1 MSNRID
7 ALMAQ
12 MTLEEKVGQL
22 NVTADMVRPFAPDI
36 NPVANEQN
44 ADQVLQQIRQG
55 KVGSLFNGKGKE
67 GAVEL
72 QRVAL
77 EESRLG
83 IPVILAADVIHGM
96 STVFPIPLGETA
108 SFEPDLARR
117 TARATA
123 IEATAAAIHW
133 TYAPAIDVTR
143 DQRWSRGAEGTGE
156 DTLVACRFGAARV
169 EGFQGL
175 DLTAE
180 NAMLATAKHYV
191 AYGASLA
198 GLDYNTVDIAP
209 QTLRDV
215 HLPPFKA
222 AVDAG
227 VASVMSSFNDIN
239 GVPASANKPLL
250 VDVLRGEWKFN
261 GITISDYTSEMELVA
276 HGYAEDMKDA
286 VLKAFMAGLDLS
298 LQSGLYLEHLP
309 DLVREGAVPMW
320 RLDQA
325 VRRMLELKERIGLLD
340 DPYRSLRMDDI
351 SAEQLA
357 EHEALA
363 RESAKRSIVMLK
375 NEGDVLPL
383 KKSGQR
389 IAVIGPFGR
398 DRDNIE
404 GCWTLFGD
412 ASRYVS
418 LEDGLRAAVENEDYL
433 HFVDGCSLEGDIEGG
448 IEAAIET
455 AQAADVVIL
464 ALGEPQRYSGE
475 AQSRIEITLPVAQQ
489 KLADA
494 VSAVGKP
501 VVALIRNGR
510 ALALH
515 GGVRNAD
522 ALLITWFLG
531 SQTGRA
537 TADVLFGDYSPSGRL
552 PISFPQE
559 SGQQPYYYN
568 HPRTG
573 RPELPDM
580 KEFKTRWREITHEAL
595 YPFGHG
601 LTYGKVRYAE
611 TEVSSSVLEYGS
623 SIRVSANVSNDG
635 DRLIEEVV
643 QLYIHDR
650 VASRV
655 RPVRELKGFDK
666 IAIKPGET
674 VEVAFLINES
684 MLEFT
689 DVDGVRRAEP
699 GAFDVWIAPS
709 CTTGTPA
716 RFVLS

>member
-1 MSNRID
+1 MGNRID

-22 NVTADMVRPFAPDI
+22 NVTADMVRPFVPDI

-44 ADQVLQQIRQG
+44 ADQVLQLIRQG
-55 KVGSLFNGKGKE
+55 KVGSLFNGKGRE

-72 QRVAL
+72 QRVAV

-83 IPVILAADVIHGM
+83 IPIILAADVIHGM

-123 IEATAAAIHW
+123 VEATAAAIHW

-156 DTLVACRFGAARV
+156 DTLMACRFGAARV
-169 EGFQGL
+169 EGFQGS

-180 NAMLATAKHYV
+180 NTLLATAKHYV

-209 QTLRDV
+209 QALRDV
-215 HLPPFKA
+215 HLPPFRA

-227 VASVMSSFNDIN
+227 VASVMTSFNDIN
-239 GVPASANKPLL
+239 GVPASANRPLL
-250 VDVLRGEWKFN
+250 VDVLRGEWRFN

-298 LQSGLYLEHLP
+298 LQSGLYLQYLP
-309 DLVREGAVPMW
+309 ELVREGAVPLW

-325 VRRMLELKERIGLLD
+325 VRRMLELKQRIGLLD
-340 DPYRSLRMDDI
+340 DPYRSLRMADI
-351 SAEQLA
+351 TAAQIA

-363 RESAKRSIVMLK
+363 RDSARRSIVMLR
-375 NEGDVLPL
+375 NEGNVLPL
-383 KKSGQR
+383 KKAGQR

-398 DRDNIE
+398 DRDNLE

-418 LEDGLRAAVENEDYL
+418 LEDGLRAAVDDPDQL
-433 HFVDGCSLEGDIEGG
+433 RFVDGCALEADLEGG
-448 IEAAIET
+448 IEAAIE
-455 AQAADVVIL
+455 AAKAADVVIL

-475 AQSRIEITLPVAQQ
+475 AQSRVDITLPLAQQ
-489 KLADA
+489 RLADA
-494 VSAVGKP
+494 IAAVGTP

-531 SQTGRA
+531 SQTGHA

-552 PISFPQE
+552 PISFPQA

-573 RPELPDM
+573 RPELPEM

-601 LTYGKVRYAE
+601 LTYGKVSYGV
-611 TEVSSSVLEYGS
+611 TEVSSAILEQGGP
-623 SIRVSANVSNDG
+623 IRVSANVSNDG
-635 DRLIEEVV
+635 DRLVEEVV

-666 IAIKPGET
+666 IALKPGET
-674 VEVAFLINES
+674 VEVAFLVNTA
-684 MLEFT
+684 MLEFH
-689 DVDGVRRAEP
+689 DVDGVCRAEP

-709 CTTGTPA
+709 CATGIPA
-716 RFVLS
+716 RFVLA

>member
-7 ALMAQ
+7 TLMAQ

-36 NPVANEQN
+36 NPVANTQN
-44 ADQVLQQIRQG
+44 AEQVLQLIRQG
-55 KVGSLFNGKGKE
+55 KVGSLFNGKGRD

-72 QRVAL
+72 QRVAV

-96 STVFPIPLGETA
+96 GTVFPIPLGETA

-123 IEATAAAIHW
+123 VEATAAAIHW

-156 DTLVACRFGAARV
+156 DTLLACRFGAARV
-169 EGFQGL
+169 QGFQGD

-180 NAMLATAKHYV
+180 HTLLATAKHYV

-198 GLDYNTVDIAP
+198 GLDYNTVEMAP

-215 HLPPFKA
+215 HLPPFQA

-250 VDVLRGEWKFN
+250 VDVLRGEWRFN

-298 LQSGLYLEHLP
+298 LQSGLYLQYLP
-309 DLVREGAVPMW
+309 ELVREGAVPMW

-340 DPYRSLRMDDI
+340 DPYRSLRMPDV
-351 SAEQLA
+351 SATQLA
-357 EHEALA
+357 EHDALA
-363 RESAKRSIVMLK
+363 RDAARRSVVLLR
-375 NEGDVLPL
+375 NEGNVLPL
-383 KKSGQR
+383 KKVGQR

-418 LEDGLRAAVENEDYL
+418 LEDGLRAAVEDPQQL
-433 HFVDGCSLEGDIEGG
+433 QFVDGCRLEDAIEGG
-448 IEAAIET
+448 IAEAVAA

-475 AQSRIEITLPVAQQ
+475 AQSRIEITLPAAQQ
-489 KLADA
+489 ALADA
-494 VSAVGKP
+494 VADAGTP
-501 VVALIRNGR
+501 VVALVRNGR

-515 GGVRNAD
+515 GGVRDAD

-531 SQTGRA
+531 SQTGHA
-537 TADVLFGDYSPSGRL
+537 LADVLFGDYSPSGRL
-552 PISFPQE
+552 PVSFPQA

-580 KEFKTRWREITHEAL
+580 KEFKTRWREISHEAL

-601 LTYGKVRYAE
+601 LTYGVPVYGP
-611 TEVSSSVLEYGS
+611 TMVSADVLERGG
-623 SIRVSANVSNDG
+623 SIRVSACIRNEG
-635 DRLIEEVV
+635 ARMIEEVA
-643 QLYIHDR
+643 QLYTHDR

-666 IAIKPGET
+666 IAIAPGET
-674 VEVAFLINES
+674 VEVAFLLEEA
-684 MLEFT
+684 MLAFT
-689 DVDGVRRAEP
+689 GVDGVRRAEP

-709 CTTGTPA
+709 CTGGTPA
-716 RFVLS
+716 RFVLA

>member
-1 MSNRID
+1 MGNRID

-22 NVTADMVRPFAPDI
+22 NVTADMVRPFVPDI

-44 ADQVLQQIRQG
+44 ADQVLQLIRQG
-55 KVGSLFNGKGKE
+55 KVGSLFNGKGRE

-72 QRVAL
+72 QRVAV

-83 IPVILAADVIHGM
+83 IPIILAADVIHGM

-123 IEATAAAIHW
+123 VEATAAAIHW

-156 DTLVACRFGAARV
+156 DTLMACRFGAARV
-169 EGFQGL
+169 EGFQGS

-180 NAMLATAKHYV
+180 NTLLATAKHYV

-215 HLPPFKA
+215 HLPPFRA

-227 VASVMSSFNDIN
+227 VASVMTSFNDIN
-239 GVPASANKPLL
+239 GVPASANRPLL
-250 VDVLRGEWKFN
+250 VDVLRGEWRFN

-298 LQSGLYLEHLP
+298 LQSGLYLQYLP
-309 DLVREGAVPMW
+309 ELVREGAVPLW

-325 VRRMLELKERIGLLD
+325 VRRMLELKQRIGLLD
-340 DPYRSLRMDDI
+340 DPYRSLRMADI
-351 SAEQLA
+351 TAAQIA

-363 RESAKRSIVMLK
+363 RDSARRSIVMLR
-375 NEGDVLPL
+375 NEGNVLPL
-383 KKSGQR
+383 KKAGQR

-398 DRDNIE
+398 DRDNLE

-418 LEDGLRAAVENEDYL
+418 LEDGLRAAVDNPDQL
-433 HFVDGCSLEGDIEGG
+433 RFVDGCALEADLEGG
-448 IEAAIET
+448 IEAAIE
-455 AQAADVVIL
+455 AAEAADVVIL

-475 AQSRIEITLPVAQQ
+475 AQSRVDITLPLAQQ
-489 KLADA
+489 RLADA
-494 VSAVGKP
+494 IAAVGTP

-531 SQTGRA
+531 SQTGHA

-552 PISFPQE
+552 PISFPQA

-573 RPELPDM
+573 RPELPEM

-601 LTYGKVRYAE
+601 LTYGKVSYGV
-611 TEVSSSVLEYGS
+611 TEVSSAILEQGCW
-623 SIRVSANVSNDG
+623 IRVSANVSNDG
-635 DRLIEEVV
+635 DRLVEEVV

-666 IAIKPGET
+666 IALKPGET
-674 VEVAFLINES
+674 VEVAFLVNTA
-684 MLEFT
+684 MLEFH
-689 DVDGVRRAEP
+689 DVDGVCRAEP

-709 CTTGTPA
+709 CATGIPG
-716 RFVLS
+716 RFVLA

>member
-1 MSNRID
+1 
-7 ALMAQ
+7 
-12 MTLEEKVGQL
+12 
-22 NVTADMVRPFAPDI
+22 
-36 NPVANEQN
+36 
-44 ADQVLQQIRQG
+44 VLQLIRQG
-55 KVGSLFNGKGKE
+55 KVGSLFNGKGRD

-72 QRVAL
+72 QRVAV

-96 STVFPIPLGETA
+96 GTVFPIPLGETA

-123 IEATAAAIHW
+123 VEATAAAIHW

-156 DTLVACRFGAARV
+156 DTLLACRFGTARV
-169 EGFQGL
+169 QGFQDD

-180 NAMLATAKHYV
+180 HTLLATAKHYV

-198 GLDYNTVDIAP
+198 GLDYNTVEMAP
-209 QTLRDV
+209 QTLHDV
-215 HLPPFKA
+215 HLPPFQA

-239 GVPASANKPLL
+239 GVPASANRPLL
-250 VDVLRGEWKFN
+250 VDVLRGEWRFN

-298 LQSGLYLEHLP
+298 LQSGLYLQYLP
-309 DLVREGAVPMW
+309 ELVREGAVPMW

-340 DPYRSLRMDDI
+340 DPYRSLRMPDV
-351 SAEQLA
+351 SATQLA
-357 EHEALA
+357 EHDALA
-363 RESAKRSIVMLK
+363 RDAARRSVVLLR
-375 NEGDVLPL
+375 NEGNVLPL
-383 KKSGQR
+383 KKVGQR

-418 LEDGLRAAVENEDYL
+418 LEDGLRAAVEDPQQL
-433 HFVDGCSLEGDIEGG
+433 QFVDGCGLEDAIEGG
-448 IEAAIET
+448 IAEAVAA

-475 AQSRIEITLPVAQQ
+475 AQSRIEITLPAAQQ
-489 KLADA
+489 ALADA
-494 VSAVGKP
+494 VADAGTP
-501 VVALIRNGR
+501 VVALVRNGR

-515 GGVRNAD
+515 GGVRDAD

-531 SQTGRA
+531 SQTGHA
-537 TADVLFGDYSPSGRL
+537 LADVLFGDYSPSGRL
-552 PISFPQE
+552 PVSFPQA

-580 KEFKTRWREITHEAL
+580 KEFKTRWREISHEAL

-601 LTYGKVRYAE
+601 LTYGVPVYGP
-611 TEVSSSVLEYGS
+611 TMVSADVLERGG
-623 SIRVSANVSNDG
+623 SIRVSACIRNEG
-635 DRLIEEVV
+635 ARMIEEVA
-643 QLYIHDR
+643 QLYTHDR

-666 IAIKPGET
+666 IAIAPGET
-674 VEVAFLINES
+674 VEVAFLLEEA
-684 MLEFT
+684 MLAFT
-689 DVDGVRRAEP
+689 GVDGVRRAEP

-709 CTTGTPA
+709 CTGGTPA
-716 RFVLS
+716 RFVLA

>member
-1 MSNRID
+1 MSIRID
-7 ALMAQ
+7 ALIAQ

-55 KVGSLFNGKGKE
+55 NVGSLFNGKGKE

-123 IEATAAAIHW
+123 VEATAAAIHW

-156 DTLVACRFGAARV
+156 DTLMACRFGAARV
-169 EGFQGL
+169 EGFQGS
-175 DLTAE
+175 DLMAE
-180 NAMLATAKHYV
+180 DSMLATAKHYV

-215 HLPPFKA
+215 HLPPFQA

-286 VLKAFMAGLDLS
+286 VRKAFMAGLDLS

-309 DLVREGAVPMW
+309 ALVREGAVPMW

-340 DPYRSLRMDDI
+340 DPYRSLRMPDI
-351 SAEQLA
+351 SAKQLA

-375 NEGDVLPL
+375 NEGNVLPL
-383 KKSGQR
+383 KKAGQR

-418 LEDGLRAAVENEDYL
+418 LEDGLRAAVENEEHL

-448 IEAAIET
+448 IKAAIEA
-455 AQAADVVIL
+455 AQAADVVVL

-475 AQSRIEITLPVAQQ
+475 AQSRIEITLPAAQQ

-494 VSAVGKP
+494 ISEVGKP
-501 VVALIRNGR
+501 VVALVRNGR

-531 SQTGRA
+531 SQTGHA

-552 PISFPQE
+552 PVSFPQE

-568 HPRTG
+568 HTRTG

-601 LTYGKVRYAE
+601 LTYGKVMYGPTA
-611 TEVSSSVLEYGS
+611 VSSEVLERGGA
-623 SIRVSANVSNDG
+623 IRVSASISNDG

-655 RPVRELKGFDK
+655 RPVRELKGFEK
-666 IAIKPGET
+666 IAIKPGEAI
-674 VEVAFLINES
+674 EVAFLLDES

-689 DVDGVRRAEP
+689 DVEGVRRAEP
-699 GAFDVWIAPS
+699 GTFDVWIAPS
-709 CTTGTPA
+709 CTTGIPA

>member
-36 NPVANEQN
+36 NPVANTQN
-44 ADQVLQQIRQG
+44 AEQVLQLIRQG
-55 KVGSLFNGKGKE
+55 KVGSLFNGKGRE

-72 QRVAL
+72 QRVAV

-96 STVFPIPLGETA
+96 GTVFPIPLGETA

-123 IEATAAAIHW
+123 VEATAAAIHW

-156 DTLVACRFGAARV
+156 DTLLACRFGAARV
-169 EGFQGL
+169 QGFQGD

-180 NAMLATAKHYV
+180 DTLLATAKHYV

-198 GLDYNTVDIAP
+198 GLDYNTVDMAP

-215 HLPPFKA
+215 HLPPFQA

-250 VDVLRGEWKFN
+250 VDVLRGEWRFN

-298 LQSGLYLEHLP
+298 LQSGLYLQYLP
-309 DLVREGAVPMW
+309 ELVREGAVPMW

-340 DPYRSLRMDDI
+340 DPYRSLRMPDV
-351 SAEQLA
+351 SATQLA

-363 RESAKRSIVMLK
+363 RDAARRSVVLLK

-418 LEDGLRAAVENEDYL
+418 LEDGLRAAVGDAQQL
-433 HFVDGCSLEGDIEGG
+433 QFVDGCGLEDVIEGG
-448 IEAAIET
+448 IAEAVA
-455 AQAADVVIL
+455 AAKAADVVIL

-489 KLADA
+489 ALADA
-494 VSAVGKP
+494 VAEAGTP
-501 VVALIRNGR
+501 MVALVRNGR

-515 GGVRNAD
+515 GGVRSAD

-531 SQTGRA
+531 SQTGHA
-537 TADVLFGDYSPSGRL
+537 LADVLFGDYSPSGRL
-552 PISFPQE
+552 PVSFPQA

-580 KEFKTRWREITHEAL
+580 QEFKTRWREISHEAL

-601 LTYGKVRYAE
+601 LTYGMPVYGPTVVSAE
-611 TEVSSSVLEYGS
+611 VLERGG
-623 SIRVSANVSNDG
+623 SIRVSACIRNEG
-635 DRLIEEVV
+635 ARMIEEVA
-643 QLYIHDR
+643 QLYVHDR

-666 IAIKPGET
+666 IAIAPGET
-674 VEVAFLINES
+674 VEVAFLLEEA
-684 MLEFT
+684 MLAFT
-689 DVDGVRRAEP
+689 GVDGVRRAEP

-709 CTTGTPA
+709 CTRGTSA
-716 RFVLS
+716 RFVLA

>member
-1 MSNRID
+1 MSSRID

-12 MTLEEKVGQL
+12 MTVEEKVGQL

-44 ADQVLQQIRQG
+44 ADQVLQLIRDG
-55 KVGSLFNGKGKE
+55 KVGSLFNGKGKH

-72 QRVAL
+72 QRVAV

-123 IEATAAAIHW
+123 VEATAQAIHW

-156 DTLVACRFGAARV
+156 DTLVACRFGTARV
-169 EGFQGL
+169 QGFQGET
-175 DLTAE
+175 LTAE
-180 NAMLATAKHYV
+180 DALLATAKHYV

-215 HLPPFKA
+215 HLPPFQA
-222 AVDAG
+222 AVEAG

-250 VDVLRGEWKFN
+250 VDVLRGEWRFN

-309 DLVREGAVPMW
+309 ALVKEGRVPMW

-340 DPYRSLRMDDI
+340 DPYRSLRMAGI
-351 SAEQLA
+351 TAEQL
-357 EHEALA
+357 EQHEVLA

-375 NEGDVLPL
+375 NEGSVLPL

-412 ASRYVS
+412 ASRYLS
-418 LEDGLRAAVENEDYL
+418 LEDGLRAAVTNESDL
-433 HFVDGCSLEGDIEGG
+433 TFVDGCGLEEGIDGG
-448 IEAAIET
+448 IEAAV
-455 AQAADVVIL
+455 AAARQADVVIL

-475 AQSRIEITLPVAQQ
+475 AQSRIEITLPAAQQ
-489 KLADA
+489 HLADA
-494 VSAVGKP
+494 ISEAGKP

-515 GGVRNAD
+515 GGVRSAD

-531 SQTGRA
+531 SQTGHA

-552 PISFPQE
+552 PVSFPQA

-573 RPELPDM
+573 RPELPDI
-580 KEFKTRWREITHEAL
+580 KEFKTRWREIPHEAL

-601 LTYGKVRYAE
+601 LTYGDVRYNA
-611 TEVSSSVLEYGS
+611 TEVSADVMPRGG
-623 SIRVSANVSNDG
+623 SIRVSAAVTNAGERV
-635 DRLIEEVV
+635 IEEVV
-643 QLYIHDR
+643 QLYLHDR

-655 RPVRELKGFDK
+655 RPVRELKGFEK
-666 IAIKPGET
+666 IAIEPGQS
-674 VEVAFLINES
+674 VEVSFEINEN

-709 CTTGTPA
+709 CVAGTPG
-716 RFVLS
+716 RFTLA

>member
-156 DTLVACRFGAARV
+156 DTLMACRFGAARV
-169 EGFQGL
+169 EGFQGP

-198 GLDYNTVDIAP
+198 GLDYNTVDISP

-351 SAEQLA
+351 SAEQVA

-398 DRDNIE
+398 DRENIE

-412 ASRYVS
+412 ANRYVS
-418 LEDGLRAAVENEDYL
+418 LEDGLRDAVDNADNL
-433 HFVDGCSLEGDIEGG
+433 QFVDGCGLEEELAGG
-448 IEAAIET
+448 IEAAIE
-455 AQAADVVIL
+455 AAKAADVVIL

-494 VSAVGKP
+494 ISAVGKP

-531 SQTGRA
+531 SQTGHA

-611 TEVSSSVLEYGS
+611 TEVSSSVLEHGS

-709 CTTGTPA
+709 CTTGIPA

>member
-36 NPVANEQN
+36 NPVANTQN
-44 ADQVLQQIRQG
+44 AEQVLQLIRQG
-55 KVGSLFNGKGKE
+55 KVGSLFNGKGRD

-72 QRVAL
+72 QRVAV

-96 STVFPIPLGETA
+96 GTVFPIPLGETA

-123 IEATAAAIHW
+123 VEATAAAIHW

-156 DTLVACRFGAARV
+156 DTLLACRFGAARV
-169 EGFQGL
+169 QGFQGD

-180 NAMLATAKHYV
+180 HTLLATAKHYV

-198 GLDYNTVDIAP
+198 GLDYNTVEMAP
-209 QTLRDV
+209 QTLHDV
-215 HLPPFKA
+215 HLPPFQA

-239 GVPASANKPLL
+239 GVPASANRPLL
-250 VDVLRGEWKFN
+250 VDVLRGEWRFN

-298 LQSGLYLEHLP
+298 LQSGLYLQYLP
-309 DLVREGAVPMW
+309 ELVREGAVPMW

-340 DPYRSLRMDDI
+340 DPYRSLRMPDV
-351 SAEQLA
+351 SATQLA
-357 EHEALA
+357 EHDALA
-363 RESAKRSIVMLK
+363 RDAARRSVVLLR
-375 NEGDVLPL
+375 NEGNVLPL
-383 KKSGQR
+383 KKVGQR

-418 LEDGLRAAVENEDYL
+418 LEDGLRAAVEDPQQL
-433 HFVDGCSLEGDIEGG
+433 QFVDGCGLEDAIEGG
-448 IEAAIET
+448 IAEAVAA

-475 AQSRIEITLPVAQQ
+475 AQSRIEITLPAAQQ
-489 KLADA
+489 ALAEAVADA
-494 VSAVGKP
+494 GTP
-501 VVALIRNGR
+501 VVALVRNGR

-515 GGVRNAD
+515 GGVRDAD

-531 SQTGRA
+531 SQTGHA
-537 TADVLFGDYSPSGRL
+537 LADVLFGDYSPSGRL
-552 PISFPQE
+552 PVSFPQA

-580 KEFKTRWREITHEAL
+580 KEFKTRWREISHEAL

-601 LTYGKVRYAE
+601 LTYGVPVYGP
-611 TEVSSSVLEYGS
+611 TMVSADVLERGG
-623 SIRVSANVSNDG
+623 SIRVSACIRNEG
-635 DRLIEEVV
+635 ARMIEEVA
-643 QLYIHDR
+643 QLYTHDR

-666 IAIKPGET
+666 IAIAPGET
-674 VEVAFLINES
+674 VEVAFLLEEA
-684 MLEFT
+684 MLAFT
-689 DVDGVRRAEP
+689 GVDGVRRAEA

-709 CTTGTPA
+709 CTGGTPA
-716 RFVLS
+716 RFVLA

>member
-36 NPVANEQN
+36 NPVANTQN
-44 ADQVLQQIRQG
+44 AEQVLQLIRQG
-55 KVGSLFNGKGKE
+55 KVGSLFNGKGRD

-72 QRVAL
+72 QRVAV

-96 STVFPIPLGETA
+96 GTVFPIPLGETA

-123 IEATAAAIHW
+123 VEATAAAIHW

-156 DTLVACRFGAARV
+156 DTLLACRFGAARV
-169 EGFQGL
+169 QGFQGD

-180 NAMLATAKHYV
+180 HTLLATAKHYV

-198 GLDYNTVDIAP
+198 GLDYNTVEMAP
-209 QTLRDV
+209 QTLHDV
-215 HLPPFKA
+215 HLPPFQA

-239 GVPASANKPLL
+239 GVPASANRPLL
-250 VDVLRGEWKFN
+250 VDVLRGEWRFN

-298 LQSGLYLEHLP
+298 LQSGLYLQYLP
-309 DLVREGAVPMW
+309 ELVREGAVPMW

-340 DPYRSLRMDDI
+340 DPYRSLRMPDV
-351 SAEQLA
+351 SATQLA
-357 EHEALA
+357 EHDALA
-363 RESAKRSIVMLK
+363 RDAARRSVVLLR
-375 NEGDVLPL
+375 NEGNVLPL
-383 KKSGQR
+383 KKVGQR

-418 LEDGLRAAVENEDYL
+418 LEDGLRAAVEDPQQL
-433 HFVDGCSLEGDIEGG
+433 QFVDGCGLEDAIEGG
-448 IEAAIET
+448 IAEAVAA

-475 AQSRIEITLPVAQQ
+475 AQSRIEITLPAAQQ
-489 KLADA
+489 ALADA
-494 VSAVGKP
+494 VADAGTP
-501 VVALIRNGR
+501 VVALVRNGR

-515 GGVRNAD
+515 GGVRDAD

-531 SQTGRA
+531 SQTGHA
-537 TADVLFGDYSPSGRL
+537 LADVLFGDYSPSGRL
-552 PISFPQE
+552 PVSFPQA

-580 KEFKTRWREITHEAL
+580 KEFKTRWREISHEAL

-601 LTYGKVRYAE
+601 LTYGVPVYGP
-611 TEVSSSVLEYGS
+611 TMVSADVLERGG
-623 SIRVSANVSNDG
+623 SIRVSACIRNEG
-635 DRLIEEVV
+635 ARMIEEVA
-643 QLYIHDR
+643 QLYTHDR

-666 IAIKPGET
+666 IAIAPGET
-674 VEVAFLINES
+674 VEVAFLLEEA
-684 MLEFT
+684 MLAFT
-689 DVDGVRRAEP
+689 GVDGVRRAEP

-709 CTTGTPA
+709 CTGGTPA
-716 RFVLS
+716 RFVLA

>member
-1 MSNRID
+1 
-7 ALMAQ
+7 MARA
-12 MTLEEKVGQL
+12 GR
-22 NVTADMVRPFAPDI
+22 A
-36 NPVANEQN
+36 
-44 ADQVLQQIRQG
+44 
-55 KVGSLFNGKGKE
+55 
-67 GAVEL
+67 AVEL
-72 QRVAL
+72 QRVAV

-123 IEATAAAIHW
+123 VEATAAAIHW

-169 EGFQGL
+169 EGFQGD
-175 DLTAE
+175 DLRAE
-180 NAMLATAKHYV
+180 DAMLATAKHYV
-191 AYGASLA
+191 AYGASMA

-215 HLPPFKA
+215 HLPPFQA

-250 VDVLRGEWKFN
+250 VDVLRGEWRFN

-340 DPYRSLRMDDI
+340 DPYRSLRSPDI
-351 SAEQLA
+351 SAAQTA

-363 RESAKRSIVMLK
+363 RDAAKRSIVLLK
-375 NEGDVLPL
+375 NNGDVLPL

-389 IAVIGPFGR
+389 IAVIGPFGC

-418 LEDGLRAAVENEDYL
+418 LEDGLRAAVDAPDL
-433 HFVDGCSLEGDIEGG
+433 LQFVDGCGLEDDIEGG
-448 IEAAIET
+448 IEAAVE
-455 AQAADVVIL
+455 AASAADVVIL

-475 AQSRIEITLPVAQQ
+475 AQSRIEITLPPAQQ
-489 KLADA
+489 RLADA
-494 VSAVGKP
+494 VVAAGTP
-501 VVALIRNGR
+501 VVALVRNGR

-522 ALLITWFLG
+522 ALLVTWFLG
-531 SQTGRA
+531 SQTGHA
-537 TADVLFGDYSPSGRL
+537 VADVLFGDYSPSARL
-552 PISFPQE
+552 PVSFPQE

-568 HPRTG
+568 RTRTG

-580 KEFKTRWREITHEAL
+580 KEFKARWREITHEAL

-601 LTYGKVRYAE
+601 LTYGKVDYGA
-611 TEVSSSVLEYGS
+611 TELSAPVLERGGA
-623 SIRVSANVSNDG
+623 IRVSARIHNAGS
-635 DRLIEEVV
+635 RQIEEVV

-655 RPVRELKGFDK
+655 RPIRELKGFDK
-666 IAIKPGET
+666 IAIAAGET
-674 VEVAFLINES
+674 VEVAFLLNEA

-689 DVDGVRRAEP
+689 GVDGVRRAEP
-699 GAFDVWIAPS
+699 GTFDVWIAPS
-709 CTTGTPA
+709 CTTGTA
-716 RFVLS
+716 AQFVLA

>member
-156 DTLVACRFGAARV
+156 DTLMACRFGAARV
-169 EGFQGL
+169 EGFQGP

-276 HGYAEDMKDA
+276 HG
-286 VLKAFMAGLDLS
+286 
-298 LQSGLYLEHLP
+298 
-309 DLVREGAVPMW
+309 
-320 RLDQA
+320 
-325 VRRMLELKERIGLLD
+325 
-340 DPYRSLRMDDI
+340 
-351 SAEQLA
+351 
-357 EHEALA
+357 
-363 RESAKRSIVMLK
+363 
-375 NEGDVLPL
+375 
-383 KKSGQR
+383 
-389 IAVIGPFGR
+389 
-398 DRDNIE
+398 
-404 GCWTLFGD
+404 
-412 ASRYVS
+412 
-418 LEDGLRAAVENEDYL
+418 
-433 HFVDGCSLEGDIEGG
+433 
-448 IEAAIET
+448 
-455 AQAADVVIL
+455 
-464 ALGEPQRYSGE
+464 
-475 AQSRIEITLPVAQQ
+475 
-489 KLADA
+489 
-494 VSAVGKP
+494 
-501 VVALIRNGR
+501 
-510 ALALH
+510 
-515 GGVRNAD
+515 
-522 ALLITWFLG
+522 
-531 SQTGRA
+531 
-537 TADVLFGDYSPSGRL
+537 
-552 PISFPQE
+552 
-559 SGQQPYYYN
+559 
-568 HPRTG
+568 
-573 RPELPDM
+573 
-580 KEFKTRWREITHEAL
+580 
-595 YPFGHG
+595 
-601 LTYGKVRYAE
+601 
-611 TEVSSSVLEYGS
+611 
-623 SIRVSANVSNDG
+623 
-635 DRLIEEVV
+635 
-643 QLYIHDR
+643 
-650 VASRV
+650 
-655 RPVRELKGFDK
+655 
-666 IAIKPGET
+666 
-674 VEVAFLINES
+674 
-684 MLEFT
+684 
-689 DVDGVRRAEP
+689 
-699 GAFDVWIAPS
+699 
-709 CTTGTPA
+709 
-716 RFVLS
+716 

>member
-36 NPVANEQN
+36 NPVANTQN
-44 ADQVLQQIRQG
+44 AEQVLQLIRQG
-55 KVGSLFNGKGKE
+55 KVGSLFNGKGRD

-72 QRVAL
+72 QRVAV

-96 STVFPIPLGETA
+96 GTVFPVPLGETA

-123 IEATAAAIHW
+123 VEATAAAIHW

-156 DTLVACRFGAARV
+156 DTLLACRFGAARV
-169 EGFQGL
+169 QGFQGD

-180 NAMLATAKHYV
+180 HTLLATAKHYV

-198 GLDYNTVDIAP
+198 GLDYNTVEMAP
-209 QTLRDV
+209 QTLHDV
-215 HLPPFKA
+215 HLPPFQA

-239 GVPASANKPLL
+239 GVPASANRPLL
-250 VDVLRGEWKFN
+250 VDVLRGEWRFN

-298 LQSGLYLEHLP
+298 LQSGLYLQYLP
-309 DLVREGAVPMW
+309 ELVREGAVPMW

-340 DPYRSLRMDDI
+340 DPYRSLRMPDV
-351 SAEQLA
+351 SATQLA
-357 EHEALA
+357 EHDALA
-363 RESAKRSIVMLK
+363 RDAARRSVVLLR
-375 NEGDVLPL
+375 NEGNVLPL
-383 KKSGQR
+383 KKVGQR

-418 LEDGLRAAVENEDYL
+418 LEDGLRAAVEDPQQL
-433 HFVDGCSLEGDIEGG
+433 QFVDGCGLEDAIEGG
-448 IEAAIET
+448 IAEAVAA

-475 AQSRIEITLPVAQQ
+475 AQSRIEITLPAAQQ
-489 KLADA
+489 ALADA
-494 VSAVGKP
+494 VADAGTP
-501 VVALIRNGR
+501 VVALVRNGR

-515 GGVRNAD
+515 GGVRDAD

-531 SQTGRA
+531 SQTGHA
-537 TADVLFGDYSPSGRL
+537 LADVLFGDYSPSGRL
-552 PISFPQE
+552 PVSFPQA

-580 KEFKTRWREITHEAL
+580 KEFKTRWREISHEAL

-601 LTYGKVRYAE
+601 LTYGVPVYGP
-611 TEVSSSVLEYGS
+611 TMVSADVLERGG
-623 SIRVSANVSNDG
+623 SIRVSACIRNEG
-635 DRLIEEVV
+635 ARMIEEVA
-643 QLYIHDR
+643 QLYTHDR

-666 IAIKPGET
+666 IAIAPGET
-674 VEVAFLINES
+674 VEVAFLLEEA
-684 MLEFT
+684 MLAFT
-689 DVDGVRRAEP
+689 GVDGVRRAEP

-709 CTTGTPA
+709 CTGGTPA
-716 RFVLS
+716 RFVLA

>member
-36 NPVANEQN
+36 NPVANTQN
-44 ADQVLQQIRQG
+44 AEQVLQLIRQG
-55 KVGSLFNGKGKE
+55 KVGSLFNGKGRD

-72 QRVAL
+72 QRVAV

-83 IPVILAADVIHGM
+83 IPIILAADVIHGM
-96 STVFPIPLGETA
+96 GTVFPIPLGETA

-123 IEATAAAIHW
+123 VEATAAAIHW

-156 DTLVACRFGAARV
+156 DTLLACRFGTARV
-169 EGFQGL
+169 QGFQGD

-180 NAMLATAKHYV
+180 HTLLATAKHYV

-198 GLDYNTVDIAP
+198 GLDYNTVEMAP
-209 QTLRDV
+209 QTLHDV
-215 HLPPFKA
+215 HLPPFQA

-239 GVPASANKPLL
+239 GVPASANRPLL
-250 VDVLRGEWKFN
+250 VDVLRGEWRFN

-298 LQSGLYLEHLP
+298 LQSGLYLQYLP
-309 DLVREGAVPMW
+309 ELVREGAVPMW

-325 VRRMLELKERIGLLD
+325 ARRMLELKERIGLLD
-340 DPYRSLRMDDI
+340 DPYRSLRMPDV
-351 SAEQLA
+351 SATQLA
-357 EHEALA
+357 EHDALA
-363 RESAKRSIVMLK
+363 RDAARRSVVLLR
-375 NEGDVLPL
+375 NEGNVLPL
-383 KKSGQR
+383 KKVGQR

-418 LEDGLRAAVENEDYL
+418 LEDGLRAAVEDPQQL
-433 HFVDGCSLEGDIEGG
+433 QFVDGCGLEDAIEGG
-448 IEAAIET
+448 IAEAVAA

-475 AQSRIEITLPVAQQ
+475 AQSRIEITLPAAQQ
-489 KLADA
+489 ALADA
-494 VSAVGKP
+494 VADAGTP
-501 VVALIRNGR
+501 VVALVRNGR

-515 GGVRNAD
+515 GGVRDAD

-531 SQTGRA
+531 SQTGHA
-537 TADVLFGDYSPSGRL
+537 LADVLFGDYSPSGRL
-552 PISFPQE
+552 PVSFPQA

-580 KEFKTRWREITHEAL
+580 KEFKTRWREISHEAL

-601 LTYGKVRYAE
+601 LTYGVPVYGP
-611 TEVSSSVLEYGS
+611 TMVSADVLERGG
-623 SIRVSANVSNDG
+623 SIRVSACIRNEG
-635 DRLIEEVV
+635 ARMIEEVA
-643 QLYIHDR
+643 QLYTHDR

-666 IAIKPGET
+666 IAIAPGET
-674 VEVAFLINES
+674 VEVAFLLEEA
-684 MLEFT
+684 MLAFT
-689 DVDGVRRAEP
+689 GVDGVRRAEP

-709 CTTGTPA
+709 CTGGTPA
-716 RFVLS
+716 RFVLA

>member
-1 MSNRID
+1 MSDRID

-123 IEATAAAIHW
+123 VEATAAAIHW

-156 DTLVACRFGAARV
+156 DTLMACRFGAARV
-169 EGFQGL
+169 EGFQGP

-286 VLKAFMAGLDLS
+286 VRKAFMAGLDLS

-325 VRRMLELKERIGLLD
+325 VRRMLDLKERIGLLD

-351 SAEQLA
+351 SAEQVA

-375 NEGDVLPL
+375 NEGGVLPL

-389 IAVIGPFGR
+389 IAVVGPFGR

-412 ASRYVS
+412 AGRYVS
-418 LEDGLRAAVENEDYL
+418 LEDGLRAAVENPEDL
-433 HFVDGCSLEGDIEGG
+433 RFVDGCGLEEDIEGG
-448 IEAAIET
+448 IEAAIV
-455 AQAADVVIL
+455 AAKAADVVVL

-475 AQSRIEITLPVAQQ
+475 AQSRIEITLPAAQQ
-489 KLADA
+489 RLADA
-494 VSAVGKP
+494 IGELGKP

-531 SQTGRA
+531 SQTGHA

-601 LTYGKVRYAE
+601 LTYGKVSYTA
-611 TEVSSSVLEYGS
+611 TDVSSSVLEHGS

-709 CTTGTPA
+709 CTSGTPA

>member
-44 ADQVLQQIRQG
+44 ADQVLQLIRQG
-55 KVGSLFNGKGKE
+55 KVGSLFNGKGRE

-72 QRVAL
+72 QRVAV

-123 IEATAAAIHW
+123 VEATAAAIHW

-169 EGFQGL
+169 EGFQGD
-175 DLTAE
+175 DLRAE
-180 NAMLATAKHYV
+180 EAMLATAKHYV

-215 HLPPFKA
+215 HLPPFQA

-250 VDVLRGEWKFN
+250 VDVLRGEWRFN

-340 DPYRSLRMDDI
+340 DPYRSLRRPDI
-351 SAEQLA
+351 SAAQTA

-363 RESAKRSIVMLK
+363 RESAKRSIVLLK
-375 NEGDVLPL
+375 NEADVLPL

-418 LEDGLRAAVENEDYL
+418 LEDGLRAAVDAPDL
-433 HFVDGCSLEGDIEGG
+433 LQFVDGCGLEDDIEGG
-448 IEAAIET
+448 IEAAVE
-455 AQAADVVIL
+455 AASAAEVVIL

-475 AQSRIEITLPVAQQ
+475 AQSRIEITLPPAQQ
-489 KLADA
+489 RLADA
-494 VSAVGKP
+494 VAAAGTP
-501 VVALIRNGR
+501 VVALVRNGR

-522 ALLITWFLG
+522 ALLVTWFLG
-531 SQTGRA
+531 SQTGHA
-537 TADVLFGDYSPSGRL
+537 VADVLFGDYSPSARL
-552 PISFPQE
+552 PVSFPQE

-568 HPRTG
+568 RTRTG

-580 KEFKTRWREITHEAL
+580 KEFKARWREITHEAL

-601 LTYGKVRYAE
+601 LTYGKVDYGV
-611 TEVSSSVLEYGS
+611 TELSAPVLERGGA
-623 SIRVSANVSNDG
+623 IRVSARIHNAGS
-635 DRLIEEVV
+635 RQIEEVV

-655 RPVRELKGFDK
+655 RPIRELKGFDK
-666 IAIKPGET
+666 IAIAAGET
-674 VEVAFLINES
+674 VEVAFLLNEA

-689 DVDGVRRAEP
+689 GVDGVRRAEP
-699 GAFDVWIAPS
+699 GTFDVWIAPS
-709 CTTGTPA
+709 CTTGTA
-716 RFVLS
+716 AQFVLA